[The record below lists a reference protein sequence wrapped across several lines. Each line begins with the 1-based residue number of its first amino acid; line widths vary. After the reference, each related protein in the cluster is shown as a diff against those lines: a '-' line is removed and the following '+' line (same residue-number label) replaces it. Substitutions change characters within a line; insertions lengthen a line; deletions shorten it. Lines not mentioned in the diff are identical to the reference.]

1 MNICVDAQVVLTWL
15 LTKAANV
22 KSKYIQNRIKD
33 VTRLI
38 NDLSETYN
46 IPFKYNYVTN
56 SWPLYSN
63 KFEVVLTFKD
73 FVSDI
78 FCTAIDFNNT
88 IMSWL
93 DFKIFW
99 NILWTKKDDKAKQIL
114 Q

>member
-1 MNICVDAQVVLTWL
+1 MKSEIHCEKKYL
-15 LTKAANV
+15 L
-22 KSKYIQNRIKD
+22 I
-33 VTRLI
+33 I
-38 NDLSETYN
+38 NH
-46 IPFKYNYVTN
+46 IFPFKYNYVTN

-114 Q
+114 QQK